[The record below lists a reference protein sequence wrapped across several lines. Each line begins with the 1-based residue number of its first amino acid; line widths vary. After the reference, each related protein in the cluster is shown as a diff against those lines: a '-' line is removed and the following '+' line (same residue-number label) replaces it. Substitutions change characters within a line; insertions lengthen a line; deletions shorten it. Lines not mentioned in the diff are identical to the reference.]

1 VHQEWTIKPAGPEH
15 TAALAL
21 VGAAT
26 FLESFAG
33 ILAGKD
39 IVAHCCGQNSPEIF
53 GKYLAG
59 GAQIW
64 LAEADKGA
72 PVGYAML
79 TASELPAAQAGD
91 IELKRIYTLSR
102 FHGSGVG
109 GALMQK
115 IVGAANG
122 YQRLLLGVYRHN
134 ERAIAFYHK
143 QGFELVGTRQF
154 NVGGTLYD
162 DLVFAKPLS

>member
-1 VHQEWTIKPAGPEH
+1 VQRQWAIKPAGPEH
-15 TAALAL
+15 AASLAL

-33 ILAGKD
+33 ILAGED
-39 IVAHCCGQNSPEIF
+39 IVAHCASQNSPNIF

-59 GAQIW
+59 GAKIW

-79 TASELPAAQAGD
+79 TAPDLPGAQAGD

-102 FHGSGVG
+102 LHGSGVG
-109 GALMQK
+109 GALMQA
-115 IVGAANG
+115 VTDAANG

-134 ERAIAFYHK
+134 ERAIAFYRK
-143 QGFELVGTRQF
+143 QGFEPVGTRQF
-154 NVGGTLYD
+154 KVGGTLYD

>member
-1 VHQEWTIKPAGPEH
+1 MQPNWTIKPAGPEH
-15 TAALAL
+15 TSALAL

-33 ILAGKD
+33 ILTGED
-39 IVAHCCGQNSPEIF
+39 IVAHCTSQNSPDIF
-53 GKYLAG
+53 EKYLTG
-59 GAQIW
+59 GAKIW

-72 PVGYAML
+72 PIGYAML
-79 TASELPAAQAGD
+79 TAPDLPGVQAGD

-102 FHGSGVG
+102 YHGSGVAA
-109 GALMQK
+109 ALMQA
-115 IVGAANG
+115 VTDAASG

-134 ERAIAFYHK
+134 ERAIAFYRK
-143 QGFELVGTRQF
+143 QGFEPAGTRQF

-162 DLVFAKPLS
+162 DLVFAKPLV